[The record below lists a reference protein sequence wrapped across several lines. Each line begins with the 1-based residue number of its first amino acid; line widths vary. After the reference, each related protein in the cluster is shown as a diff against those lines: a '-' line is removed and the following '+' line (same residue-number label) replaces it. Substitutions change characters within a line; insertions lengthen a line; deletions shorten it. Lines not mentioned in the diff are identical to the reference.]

1 MIGWIAK
8 ALGLN
13 TLIVWAL
20 VALFGVGS
28 VWGYGALKYR
38 AGVSEGKAAEALVWT
53 QKMADLRQKLESDRR
68 AAQVKIDDIEKK
80 YLEQRQL
87 ADLLDAELENAIHEL
102 ENSGDPGKRGLSR
115 RLSNILAK
123 IGL

>member
-28 VWGYGALKYR
+28 VWGYGTLKYR
-38 AGVSEGKAAEALVWT
+38 AGVSDGKTAETLVWT
-53 QKMADLRQKLESDRR
+53 QKMADLRLKLESDRR

-87 ADLLDAELENAIHEL
+87 ADLLDAELENAIHEIEAGGSAGGPAL
-102 ENSGDPGKRGLSR
+102 RR
-115 RLSNILAK
+115 RLSRALDA
-123 IGL
+123 IGR